1 LDLASVDHVLTT
13 TRSVRKRLDFDR
25 PVGREVIE
33 ECLEIALQAPSGSN
47 AQGWHFIVITDQ
59 QKRDAIAELYRKNFE
74 GYAKMP
80 PREFKEGD
88 PRKAKQE
95 RVRASAT
102 YLAENM
108 QRCPVFIV
116 PCISGR
122 PEGLA
127 AGAQAGF
134 WGSILPAAWSLML
147 ALRSRDLGTAWTT
160 LHLPTEKEAAQILGI
175 PDQITQAA
183 LFPVAYFTGD
193 DFRPA
198 SRLPLERVVHWEGW

>member
-1 LDLASVDHVLTT
+1 
-13 TRSVRKRLDFDR
+13 
-25 PVGREVIE
+25 
-33 ECLEIALQAPSGSN
+33 
-47 AQGWHFIVITDQ
+47 
-59 QKRDAIAELYRKNFE
+59 
-74 GYAKMP
+74 
-80 PREFKEGD
+80 
-88 PRKAKQE
+88 
-95 RVRASAT
+95 
-102 YLAENM
+102 M